1 REALLAD
8 VLRLQERLERL
19 GLVELAEDAQ
29 LLVVVRLLVGALELL
44 LEPVAL
50 LVVADVHVLDADRA
64 AVRVAQHAEDV
75 AELGLALAAEAAR
88 DDLSLEVPEREAVRL
103 DLEVMVLALLVGERV
118 DVGHEVAAHAVGVDE
133 LLHARRLVDAL
144 GEVDR
149 DIRVPAD
156 GRVRNAQRRE
166 DVLVEAVLTDEQLM
180 HDLQELARAR
190 ALDDAV
196 VV

>member
-1 REALLAD
+1 HADRGALHALARGAVDDAVEQRDERLAALEREALLAD

-88 DDLSLEVPEREAVRL
+88 DELSLEVPERE
-103 DLEVMVLALLVGERV
+103 
-118 DVGHEVAAHAVGVDE
+118 
-133 LLHARRLVDAL
+133 
-144 GEVDR
+144 
-149 DIRVPAD
+149 
-156 GRVRNAQRRE
+156 
-166 DVLVEAVLTDEQLM
+166 
-180 HDLQELARAR
+180 
-190 ALDDAV
+190 
-196 VV
+196 